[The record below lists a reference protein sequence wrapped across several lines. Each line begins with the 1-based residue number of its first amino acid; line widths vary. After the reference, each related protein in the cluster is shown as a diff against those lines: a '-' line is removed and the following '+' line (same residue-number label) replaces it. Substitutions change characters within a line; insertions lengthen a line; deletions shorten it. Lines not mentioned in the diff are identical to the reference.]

1 MSSIS
6 EATAVPAVVPS
17 RVATRIYIGCA
28 AAVLV
33 LMYWHVVAAMVL
45 DWWQE
50 EGYSYGFL
58 IPPLAAYATWSRRHS
73 IAAEPVR
80 ADGRGLLLTALAC
93 LTYLVGRLGVEF
105 FLMRLSLVLLFAGF
119 IWTFWGIR
127 RLRVL
132 AFPLVLL
139 ASMVPLPTVLY
150 YQVTAR
156 LQFYSSTLATG
167 LARFIGLTIYQDGN
181 IIYLPN
187 TSLGVAEACSGLRSA
202 LSLFITALLL
212 GYVECSK
219 IRNRIVLLV
228 LTIPIAIAFNVVR
241 IAGTA
246 VLADMN
252 PELATGFYHT
262 FSGWVVYVAGSVVL
276 FAAAWLLRAVLEKRA
291 KP

>member
-1 MSSIS
+1 
-6 EATAVPAVVPS
+6 
-17 RVATRIYIGCA
+17 
-28 AAVLV
+28 
-33 LMYWHVVAAMVL
+33 MYWHVVAAMVL

-228 LTIPIAIAFNVVR
+228 LAIPIAIAFNVVR